1 MKALPSGFSF
11 RQQDKAPSTTLAPAS
26 GLQICNSAEIVVSVS
41 APYNLFKVFQKA
53 PILTLLKQIPREK
66 FRDTWRV
73 Y

>member
-11 RQQDKAPSTTLAPAS
+11 RNKIRLLAPLLSFS

-41 APYNLFKVFQKA
+41 PPYNLFKVFQKA

-73 Y
+73 S